1 MMFKQILSYREIL
14 DLSIKKTNLCETF
27 SASKFSR
34 VSELLN
40 NSDNSELNVVEVD
53 CLLIQNEALLPVL
66 KGKVVLNLD
75 LSCQRCL
82 GQLNWTNTISL
93 YIEFEDIQ
101 LQKTNHHSQID
112 KIEIDDKGI
121 SIEKIIEDEILSIMP
136 MSIMHKSVEL
146 CENKDTVGM
155 FLTTSSNKKKDKT
168 KNTPFS
174 NLSDLIKK

>member
-1 MMFKQILSYREIL
+1 MMFKQILSYKEIL
-14 DLSIKKTNLCETF
+14 DLSIKKTNLSEAF
-27 SASKFSR
+27 SANKLSR

-40 NSDNSELNVVEVD
+40 ETGSDQANVVQVD
-53 CLLIQNEALLPVL
+53 CLLFQNEALLPVV
-66 KGKVVLNLD
+66 KGNIVLNLD
-75 LSCQRCL
+75 LNCQRCL
-82 GQLNWTNTISL
+82 GQLNWTNTIAV
-93 YIEFEDIQ
+93 YIEFEDSFSQ
-101 LQKTNHHSQID
+101 ERKHHSQID
-112 KIEIDDKGI
+112 KIEIDGEGI